1 MTAKEQVH
9 SLVEGMS
16 EGQAEELLEEL
27 RYLSAAVDD
36 APLTEEDIASID
48 RGVQDI
54 RAGRVISLDQ
64 YERERGL

>member
-9 SLVEGMS
+9 SLVDEMS

-27 RYLSAAVDD
+27 RYLSATADD
-36 APLTEEDIASID
+36 EPLTEEDIASID

-54 RAGRVISLDQ
+54 RAGRVISLDE
-64 YERERGL
+64 YERKRGL

>member
-36 APLTEEDIASID
+36 EPLTEEDIASID

-64 YERERGL
+64 